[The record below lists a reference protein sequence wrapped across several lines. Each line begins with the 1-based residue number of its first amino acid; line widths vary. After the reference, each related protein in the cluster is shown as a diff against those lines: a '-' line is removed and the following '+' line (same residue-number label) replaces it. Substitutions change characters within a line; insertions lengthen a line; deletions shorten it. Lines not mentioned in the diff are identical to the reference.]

1 MIKATNVSIATFV
14 KTLHFICN
22 LCIPLRTKNTLLCS
36 IYSDDNCRHM
46 LVAVIYNLISTK
58 QCVGHKH
65 FYVSILGP

>member
-1 MIKATNVSIATFV
+1 MIKATNAHIAVFCKNTTFHLQS
-14 KTLHFICN
+14 LHT
-22 LCIPLRTKNTLLCS
+22 PKDKNTLLCS